1 MIKKITRTTRIAK
14 RKTDQDP
21 IKNHEYGDKNANISK
36 EYTLHFEQPLV
47 HPIKKNINAKIPNT
61 ALKGVTI

>member
-1 MIKKITRTTRIAK
+1 MIKKITTTTRIAK

-36 EYTLHFEQPLV
+36 EYTVHFEQPL
-47 HPIKKNINAKIPNT
+47 KKNINAKIPNI
-61 ALKGVTI
+61 ALKGITI